1 MKKLALI
8 FALAALPSCAR
19 SPDAASIPAITQTL
33 QPVNDAIAEKYIDDR
48 GWCPS
53 GLPEPEPGQIVVQYV
68 ATGNG
73 GCMPVYQTTGLEDR
87 V

>member
-1 MKKLALI
+1 MKKLALV
-8 FALAALPSCAR
+8 FALAALPGCA
-19 SPDAASIPAITQTL
+19 SSLKPTAPSQADSLPLIVEAIG
-33 QPVNDAIAEKYIDDR
+33 DKYIADR

-53 GLPEPEPGQIVVQYV
+53 NLPAPEPGQIVIQYV